1 MKLWKSRYLKKR
13 NVIFLASIKHVCTSS
28 GVSGVRY
35 AKVVAGAV
43 VTVVVVVFVV
53 TVVVVVVVVVGQRK
67 MECGGKTAAR

>member
-1 MKLWKSRYLKKR
+1 M
-13 NVIFLASIKHVCTSS
+13 HVCTSS

-53 TVVVVVVVVVGQRK
+53 TVVVVVFVVVGQRK